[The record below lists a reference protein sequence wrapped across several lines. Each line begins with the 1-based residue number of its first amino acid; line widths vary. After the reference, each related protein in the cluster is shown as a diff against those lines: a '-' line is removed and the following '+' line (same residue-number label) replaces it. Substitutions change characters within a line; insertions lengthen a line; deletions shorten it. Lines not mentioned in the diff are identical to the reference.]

1 MSERFAVLKKFEE
14 LAAWYDARPFGGD
27 EWQENYNI
35 SPARMIPVL
44 VEEPDGRELRLM
56 KWGLVPFWAKAD
68 KIGAS
73 MINAR
78 AEEVQEKPGFRDSFK
93 DKRCIIPASGFYAW
107 QKLIRS
113 KEPWYFTP
121 KDDLFSFAGLWSRWI
136 SPDSIELESCTIITT
151 NANELVKPVSDRMP
165 AMLGD
170 KDWSPWLAKK
180 TRANDLLELLAPLP
194 ASQMKATRV
203 STYVNTAKNNGPKCI
218 EALDSP

>member
-1 MSERFAVLKKFEE
+1 MCERFALLRKFDEI
-14 LAAWYDARPFGGD
+14 AAWYDARPFGGV

-35 SPARMIPVL
+35 SPKQLIPVL

-56 KWGLVPFWAKAD
+56 QWGLIPFWAKAD

-78 AEEVQEKPGFRDSFK
+78 ADSLQEKPGFRDSFK

-136 SPDSIELESCTIITT
+136 SPDSIEVESCAIVIT
-151 NANELVKPVSDRMP
+151 NANELVKPVSDSMP
-165 AMLGD
+165 VVLERD
-170 KDWSPWLAKK
+170 HWSAWIAKATK
-180 TRANDLLELLAPLP
+180 PNKLLEMLTPLP
-194 ASQMKATRV
+194 AKQMTATRV
-203 STYVNTAKNNGPKCI
+203 STYVNTAKNAGPKCI
-218 EALDSP
+218 AALNTP